1 MDALEREWVAFE
13 RIPKTKQMKKGKG
26 MSKRL
31 EQLSVG
37 HLFGDEALK
46 MHWPESGKALIS
58 RLGGLAS
65 STERD
70 LNR

>member
-1 MDALEREWVAFE
+1 
-13 RIPKTKQMKKGKG
+13 MKKGKG
-26 MSKRL
+26 MSKCL

-46 MHWPESGKALIS
+46 MHWPESGKALMT
-58 RLGGLAS
+58 RLGGLAL